1 MTGWQGPR
9 YKRNMATRARRRGR
23 LYYLLV
29 CLVLFIILYSFGGA
43 SLAKQLVLDVVLLG
57 VLISA
62 TVLVRQ
68 TRGSLIVSLALG
80 IPWVVSV
87 WVDMFV
93 VLDRNLYLLTTATG
107 IAFLIWVTK
116 VLLLH
121 VMTARRVTADT
132 IYGAVCVYLLF
143 GLTWSA
149 AYRLLEVLSPGSFAG
164 PLGIDP
170 QTGREISNYAYFSFT
185 TLTTLGYGDIT
196 PVAAPAKA
204 IAILE
209 AVAGPLYIAILIS
222 RLVSIYV
229 SQSVRVEEDR

>member
-1 MTGWQGPR
+1 
-9 YKRNMATRARRRGR
+9 MAGRTRRHGR

-29 CLVLFIILYSFGGA
+29 FLVLFIILYSFGA
-43 SLAKQLVLDVVLLG
+43 ESLAKQLVLDVVLVG

-62 TVLVRQ
+62 AVLVRQ
-68 TRGSLIVSLALG
+68 TRRSLIVSLALG

-93 VLDRNLYLLTTATG
+93 VLDRNLFLLTTATG
-107 IAFLIWVTK
+107 IAFLIWVTRI
-116 VLLLH
+116 LLLH

-132 IYGAVCVYLLF
+132 IYGAVCVYLLL
-143 GLTWSA
+143 GLVWSA
-149 AYRLLEVLSPGSFAG
+149 AYRLLEILSPGSFAG

-170 QTGREISNYAYFSFT
+170 QTGQEIPNYAYFSFT

-196 PVAAPAKA
+196 PVTSPAMAA
-204 IAILE
+204 AILE
-209 AVAGPLYIAILIS
+209 AIAGPLYIAILIS

-229 SQSVRVEEDR
+229 SQSIKVEADR